1 MECGY
6 IDQDMLDRATTT
18 HGGDVL
24 MHQVDDSAVNRDEAA
39 DNDLD
44 DDDDLDDI
52 EAELLL
58 SQMASRAFQSVKS
71 SPQEPQ
77 KSFEKFASD
86 VAASDVKQLCL
97 TVLNK
102 VGLLI
107 YFIERERNCLICL

>member
-6 IDQDMLDRATTT
+6 IDQDILDRATTA

-24 MHQVDDSAVNRDEAA
+24 MHQVDDSAVEAA

-77 KSFEKFASD
+77 KYFEKFSSD

-107 YFIERERNCLICL
+107 YFIERERNCLVCL